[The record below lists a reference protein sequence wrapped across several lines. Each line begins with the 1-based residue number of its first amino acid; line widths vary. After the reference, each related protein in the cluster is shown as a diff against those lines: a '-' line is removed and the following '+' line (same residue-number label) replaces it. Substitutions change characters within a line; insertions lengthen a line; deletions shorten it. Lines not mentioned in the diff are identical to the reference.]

1 MRIDDARHIFPEIVP
16 MPQSLT
22 GRPLVAPDGVA
33 DTCQTLTGASDVL
46 VGAANSIE
54 TALTLTGLGHN
65 ITVNR

>member
-1 MRIDDARHIFPEIVP
+1 